1 MRRVMRAWY
10 EVEAGQSAVTGTMVR
25 ALVQNQVF
33 LCSLPRWVESTDYVI
48 VSVFYMWST
57 Q

>member
-1 MRRVMRAWY
+1 MQRVMRAWY
-10 EVEAGQSAVTGTMVR
+10 EVEAGQSAVTGMMVR
-25 ALVQNQVF
+25 ALVWNQVV

-48 VSVFYMWST
+48 VSVYYMWST

>member
-1 MRRVMRAWY
+1 MRAWY

-25 ALVQNQVF
+25 ALVKNQVV

-48 VSVFYMWST
+48 VSVYYMWST

>member
-1 MRRVMRAWY
+1 MRGVMRAWS

-33 LCSLPRWVESTDYVI
+33 LCSPSRWVESTAYVI
-48 VSVFYMWST
+48 VSVYYMWST